1 MKRHLRLAGL
11 VASVAIIAAAC
22 STGGASTAPSGA
34 ASTAPSAAASGG
46 ASAAPSA
53 GEALAYQGEIT
64 FWNTQRD
71 IENVELQKEITAWQ
85 DLHPGITIKTDLVPF
100 DGADK
105 KYTDAANAGSQP
117 DIMRADIG
125 WTPTFA
131 DAGMLLD
138 LTSYFPADF
147 QSQFLPAPMGT
158 AIYKGA
164 MYGVPQVTDALGLLC
179 NKTVLTAAGL
189 SAPPTTWDELVSA
202 GVKVTDLAAQKY
214 GFYMRGDSYWSQP
227 FIWGWGGTLF
237 TVDDQGKVTNIG
249 VNSPESVNGWTYLK
263 DNVLG
268 KVTPATWDF
277 KTDYD
282 NMNAGFKAGTIMCI
296 LQGPWQVADILTG
309 TAFTDPTNLVIAKVP
324 DGVNGKTGSPVG
336 GHNWVVSLDVGKDAD
351 KAAAVASFLTFM
363 TDPAQQAVL
372 AKSLGLLPTNIAAY
386 AVPDVASD
394 PLINQWNAVLAAATN
409 RSGVPGASAIYDSFS
424 KNYQS
429 MIIGDLTPQAAL
441 DATAN
446 TWETTVFKNQMA
458 R

>member
-1 MKRHLRLAGL
+1 MSKHLRLAAL
-11 VASVAIIAAAC
+11 VAGVAIIAAAC
-22 STGGASTAPSGA
+22 STGGGSAAPSSG
-34 ASTAPSAAASGG
+34 TSAAPSGG
-46 ASAAPSA
+46 ASPAASGA
-53 GEALAYQGEIT
+53 TGELAYKGEIS

-71 IENVELQKEITAWQ
+71 IENVELQKEVVAWQ
-85 DLHPGITIKTDLVPF
+85 ALHPGITVKTDLVPF

-105 KYTDAANAGSQP
+105 KYTDAANAGSAP
-117 DIMRADIG
+117 DIFRADIG

-138 LTSYFPADF
+138 LTQYFPADF
-147 QSQFLPAPMGT
+147 QKQFLPAPMGT
-158 AIYKGA
+158 ALYKGG

-179 NKTVLTAAGL
+179 NKSVLTTAGL
-189 SAPPTTWDELVSA
+189 SAAPTSWDELVSA
-202 GVKVTDLAAQKY
+202 GVKVTDLAAKKY

-237 TVDDQGKVTNIG
+237 TVNDQGKVTNIG

-263 DNVLG
+263 EKVLG
-268 KVTPATWDF
+268 TVTPATWDF

-282 NMNAGFKAGTIMCI
+282 NMNAGFKAGTTMCI
-296 LQGPWQVADILTG
+296 LQGPWQVADILKG
-309 TAFTDPTNLVIAKVP
+309 AAFTDKTNLVIAPVP
-324 DGVNGKTGSPVG
+324 VGVNGKTGSPVG
-336 GHNWVVSLDVGKDAD
+336 GHNWVVNVDVGKNAD
-351 KAAAVASFLTFM
+351 KAAAVASFLTYM
-363 TDPAQQAVL
+363 TAPEQQATL
-372 AKSLGLLPTNIAAY
+372 AKSLGLLPTNTAAY

-409 RSGVPGASAIYDSFS
+409 RSGVPGASAIYDSFT

-429 MIIGDLTPQAAL
+429 FIIGDMTAQQAL

-458 R
+458 Q